1 MLPVSQ
7 HFVVKLSPFRI
18 VAGYRLMP
26 AEELRRGEGVRL
38 LDLRNRPALSL
49 AFTDEVRM
57 ALQRRAHAL
66 DADLRG

>member
-1 MLPVSQ
+1 MLPALKMV
-7 HFVVKLSPFRI
+7 VVKLSPFRI

-26 AEELRRGEGVRL
+26 AEDLRRGEGVRL

-49 AFTDEVRM
+49 SFTDGVRM